1 VSLLQAIKAKW
12 FAFILTGIAK
22 ETYSMPTPT
31 KSEGEVEG
39 TMYVTLKAHLRRL
52 DAEEQQKPP
61 ALRRYIPKMGDIA
74 RRAGIHPVTLSGIAN
89 NKIKLL
95 NLDVG
100 GRIIAAVQSYGF
112 PMEVTDLLAFQGETK
127 APIDA

>member
-1 VSLLQAIKAKW
+1 
-12 FAFILTGIAK
+12 
-22 ETYSMPTPT
+22 MPTPT

-61 ALRRYIPKMGDIA
+61 AQRRYIPKMGDIA
-74 RRAGIHPVTLSGIAN
+74 RRAGIHPVTLSAITN
-89 NKIKLL
+89 NKIKHL

-100 GRIIAAVQSYGF
+100 GRIIAAVRSYGF
-112 PMEVTDLLAFQGETK
+112 PMEAADLVAFQGETK